1 MDQHHLIFVSF
12 IIHALLTMTMVI
24 NQRCWQATV
33 PVPIYHAVFFLNIA
47 GLYSNASAFALVSAN
62 AAFAF
67 ALAFD
72 CPEVGAFAF
81 ALAFESKTFAFAL
94 AFDSNAFDWIQM
106 PIKCDLNVTL

>member
-1 MDQHHLIFVSF
+1 MT
-12 IIHALLTMTMVI
+12 ALLNSLSFTFTNSSLPKYRVKYYDYIMKW
-24 NQRCWQATV
+24 CS
-33 PVPIYHAVFFLNIA
+33 A

-81 ALAFESKTFAFAL
+81 ALAFESKTFAF
-94 AFDSNAFDWIQM
+94 DSNAFDWIQM
-106 PIKCDLNVTL
+106 PFKCQSNAT